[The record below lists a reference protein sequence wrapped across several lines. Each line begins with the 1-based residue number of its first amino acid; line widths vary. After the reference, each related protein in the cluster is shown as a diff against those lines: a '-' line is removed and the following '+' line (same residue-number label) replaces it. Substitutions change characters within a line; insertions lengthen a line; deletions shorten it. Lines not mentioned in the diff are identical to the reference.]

1 MLLGV
6 VSVLAVAT
14 VVIGLPV
21 WLLVRQRA
29 PAPKVAKGVQAPG
42 ETGEWVFPN
51 PAQVSTAQTAA
62 TATTL
67 VAPAPIDITAA
78 SPMQEVDPLTNEQI

>member
-14 VVIGLPV
+14 VVLGLPV

-29 PAPKVAKGVQAPG
+29 PAPPDARSGKAPA

-51 PAQVSTAQTAA
+51 PAQMTALAPHRSYPNARTQSLQPHLVEASQTQY
-62 TATTL
+62 L
-67 VAPAPIDITAA
+67 R
-78 SPMQEVDPLTNEQI
+78 